1 MFSPWLTCWWK
12 AFFFFFKFTSGANN
26 ALAPAPGLDAILP
39 SICSVRPPSRLH
51 QYFSSDIYLR
61 SPVPSLTA
69 EIWTPWRTIPLFPA
83 QVSKLRTCPWWVGP
97 WEGEEKKLPEGDLA
111 PRSRPL
117 VQAVGGFFL
126 IEGGGRGWRQGR
138 KKMAL
143 QSQTDN
149 VKKNCLVL
157 PLTVTSCWPWHAL
170 SLLKLMCNLWT
181 QL

>member
-39 SICSVRPPSRLH
+39 SVCSVRPPSRLH

-149 VKKNCLVL
+149 VKKKLFGLAFNGDLL
-157 PLTVTSCWPWHAL
+157 LAL
-170 SLLKLMCNLWT
+170 ACIKFAQVNV
-181 QL
+181 